1 MAFIRD
7 VIKSFDASDELGK
20 VQREAVEAL
29 AELGL
34 SKAKNFE
41 LEITEKLQN
50 AGSGSNLTIPVTA
63 VIRSLSDVRAYS
75 ASSAQYIGETV
86 KKALKSFIKGTSED
100 IIGGVGEI
108 MSGVISVFL
117 GESAASSGEVSE
129 YYVTTEGLS
138 IVRIDMKAWYLNV
151 SSKSIFEKM
160 ERVTAVVAVK
170 SVVDLKKL
178 DFATFLNLYQ
188 DMLNQTKL
196 TTEQIKLALE
206 QAKLIYKDFNEI
218 DKINN
223 SMALLSQNLKSN
235 NKIEALEN
243 E

>member
-138 IVRIDMKAWYLNV
+138 IVRIDMKVWYLNV

-196 TTEQIKLALE
+196 TTEQIKMALE

-223 SMALLSQNLKSN
+223 SMALLSQNPKSN

>member
-20 VQREAVEAL
+20 VQKEAVEAL
-29 AELGL
+29 AQLGL

-50 AGSGSNLTIPVTA
+50 AGSGANLTIPVTS

-75 ASSAQYIGETV
+75 STSAQYIGETV
-86 KKALKSFIKGTSED
+86 LKALKSFIKGTSED
-100 IIGGVGEI
+100 IIGGVGEV

-117 GESAASSGEVSE
+117 GESSASSGEIAE

-138 IVRIDMKAWYLNV
+138 IIRIDMKAWYLNV
-151 SSKSIFEKM
+151 SSKSIYEKM
-160 ERVTAVVAVK
+160 ERVTAIVAVK
-170 SVVDLKKL
+170 SIVDLKKI

-188 DMLNQTKL
+188 EMLNQTKM
-196 TTEQIKLALE
+196 TTEQIKIALD
-206 QAKLIYKDFNEI
+206 QAKMIYKDFGEMEKMNESI
-218 DKINN
+218 AKLAKSKKPLKTESN
-223 SMALLSQNLKSN
+223 SN
-235 NKIEALEN
+235 
-243 E
+243 